1 MEYTEST
8 KIKNKIPFTI
18 MYDASLKSV
27 NEKIRLLK
35 NAIAKNIIEIVLIS
49 DVVRGKSN
57 LIPIVNVSV
66 MIKKSKLPKVSKSL
80 LKLTLNILKP

>member
-1 MEYTEST
+1 
-8 KIKNKIPFTI
+8 